1 MMKAHEQDVGYQVR
15 KLDNMLVR
23 NLFGYVKKHGRKD
36 LTVMH
41 GWILGYLYENQ
52 GKEIFQKDIEAE
64 FAIGRSTVTNVLNL
78 MEKKGYLVRQSV
90 EQDARL
96 KKITLT
102 SAGERMH
109 LETVEIIEVL
119 DKRTKSGISQQELQ
133 GFFDVIEKLKANL
146 DRQREENEC

>member
-102 SAGERMH
+102 PAGERMH